1 MSGVAADM
9 GTFEQR
15 ELRIITVAIAVG
27 ALLGIVLDQSLWV
40 IFGAAIMAGVLAA
53 AALGLLQSQ

>member
-1 MSGVAADM
+1 M